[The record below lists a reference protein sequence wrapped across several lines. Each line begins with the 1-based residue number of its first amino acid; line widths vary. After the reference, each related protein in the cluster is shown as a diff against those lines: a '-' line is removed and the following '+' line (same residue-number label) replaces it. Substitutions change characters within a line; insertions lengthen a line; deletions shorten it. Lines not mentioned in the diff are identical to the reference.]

1 MLCSEIRFFRCVDY
15 LSDNERAIRLQ
26 GGKVLSDCTELV
38 GRKEAIRL
46 IDEQI
51 GLHGEAIWKH
61 LAQYDARGALP
72 TWHGIIRD
80 IEEFINV
87 VLYGD
92 IDDEKSLRLM
102 HLPVGAG
109 LVANPNV
116 ALLARGLVAPYY
128 GEALAKRFMITM
140 LRVTRAMVGFQSDGR
155 GLGDGSQIFSV
166 AGASADR

>member
-1 MLCSEIRFFRCVDY
+1 MRRLSFRQPESY
-15 LSDNERAIRLQ
+15 SDSGE
-26 GGKVLSDCTELV
+26 GKVLSDCTELV

-51 GLHGEAIWKH
+51 GLHGEAISRH

-87 VLYGD
+87 VLYSD

-102 HLPVGAG
+102 HLPVGG
-109 LVANPNV
+109 LVADPNV
-116 ALLARGLVAPYY
+116 PLLARDLVAPYY

-140 LRVTRAMVGFQSDGR
+140 LRVTRARPIRGPSVHFVTGPAVSDAVR
-155 GLGDGSQIFSV
+155 KAVFAWRKAV
-166 AGASADR
+166 FAWR

>member
-1 MLCSEIRFFRCVDY
+1 MEDDASPGCLVAKFDSSNALIICPTTRKLFGFR
-15 LSDNERAIRLQ
+15 
-26 GGKVLSDCTELV
+26 GGEVLSDCTELV
-38 GRKEAIRL
+38 GRNEAIRL

-92 IDDEKSLRLM
+92 IDDKKSLRLM

-116 ALLARGLVAPYY
+116 VLLARGLVAPYY
-128 GEALAKRFMITM
+128 GAANSNVRSRMMSSIAIRTSGMVAALR
-140 LRVTRAMVGFQSDGR
+140 S
-155 GLGDGSQIFSV
+155 
-166 AGASADR
+166 